1 MRIEKYGSRFW
12 AVFDFKDRLICV
24 CVYKCGA
31 EEVVRR
37 FEYWDR
43 ENTLASTRTDKEV
56 VQ

>member
-37 FEYWDR
+37 FTHWDQ
-43 ENTLASTRTDKEV
+43 ENVLHETRTDKEEL
-56 VQ
+56 Q